1 MYVTEP
7 NTSNEDPLIL
17 YKYRPYNEYSEPML
31 RSKTLWAAKP
41 STLND
46 PFECQKTLHGLS
58 LSVEKAQQTHWANV
72 IFFKSM
78 EIRHRVEKGESWN
91 GIPNRGLKTL
101 LDRLQSA
108 SSLEAAKEVLGII
121 LAGPNGVSGLN
132 EPTDFMA
139 LAEQTLRE
147 VGILSL
153 SARPDVLLMWSHYA
167 DSHRGYC
174 LGFERGTG
182 TALGDSVRTSKVR
195 YNSEIPEMNLD
206 ELLIQKAYYPVGSF
220 GTPRFKTTLQL
231 ETESLRHVLFRKS
244 PDWGYEEEWRHV
256 VERGNEE
263 INYPGPL
270 REVILGLNMAKA
282 TRESLL
288 SAISDD
294 HEVVVRQM
302 VINDTGALEIRDF

>member
-1 MYVTEP
+1 MYVTED
-7 NTSNEDPLIL
+7 NTINEEPLIL
-17 YKYRPYNEYSEPML
+17 YKYRPHNEYSEPML

-46 PFECQKTLHGLS
+46 PFECQKMLRGLA
-58 LSVEKAQQTHWANV
+58 LSAEKSQQMHWANV
-72 IFFKSM
+72 NFFTLM
-78 EIRHRVEKGESWN
+78 TIRDKVEKGEGWN
-91 GIPNRGLKTL
+91 GIPNRGLQTL

-121 LAGPNGVSGLN
+121 LAGPNGVSGLP

-139 LAEQTLRE
+139 LAQQTLRE

-153 SARPDVLLMWSHYA
+153 SARPDILLLWSHYA

-174 LGFERGTG
+174 LGFERGSG

-195 YNSEIPEMNLD
+195 YTSEIPELNLD
-206 ELLIQKAYYPVGSF
+206 ELLIRKAYYPVSSF
-220 GTPRFKTTLQL
+220 GTSGFKTSLKL

-256 VERGNEE
+256 VEHGNKEV
-263 INYPGPL
+263 NYPGPL
-270 REVILGLNMAKA
+270 REVILGLNMSKAK
-282 TRESLL
+282 RESLI
-288 SAISDD
+288 SAVSDD
-294 HEVVVRQM
+294 HEVVIRQM
-302 VINDTGALEIRDF
+302 VVNDIGTLEVQDF